1 MDRIKL
7 IVIAGPTASGK
18 TALAVRLAQAL
29 HGEVVSAD
37 SMQIYKGMDI
47 ATAKPTA
54 AEMDGIPHYLLD
66 FLNPSE
72 SFSVARYA
80 KLARE
85 AIREIA
91 SRGKQPILA
100 GGTGLYLNAVT
111 QSIQFLDQSGEPQVR
126 DRLSREAGQ
135 EGSGALLARLQ
146 RVDPQ
151 TAGRLH
157 PNDVT
162 RIVRA
167 LELYET
173 TGQTITAQ
181 NERSRLAPPPYELRY
196 IGLYFADRQKL
207 YDRINRRVDEMLARG
222 LVEEAR
228 RFYGDRMGNTAV
240 QAIGYKELTP
250 YLEGKCTLEDAVEK
264 LKRETR
270 RYAKRQMTWFRRLGE
285 IRWFAVDEEDGKQVY
300 LDILSYAKS

>member
-91 SRGKQPILA
+91 CHSR
-100 GGTGLYLNAVT
+100 
-111 QSIQFLDQSGEPQVR
+111 
-126 DRLSREAGQ
+126 
-135 EGSGALLARLQ
+135 
-146 RVDPQ
+146 
-151 TAGRLH
+151 
-157 PNDVT
+157 
-162 RIVRA
+162 
-167 LELYET
+167 
-173 TGQTITAQ
+173 
-181 NERSRLAPPPYELRY
+181 
-196 IGLYFADRQKL
+196 
-207 YDRINRRVDEMLARG
+207 
-222 LVEEAR
+222 
-228 RFYGDRMGNTAV
+228 
-240 QAIGYKELTP
+240 
-250 YLEGKCTLEDAVEK
+250 
-264 LKRETR
+264 
-270 RYAKRQMTWFRRLGE
+270 
-285 IRWFAVDEEDGKQVY
+285 
-300 LDILSYAKS
+300 